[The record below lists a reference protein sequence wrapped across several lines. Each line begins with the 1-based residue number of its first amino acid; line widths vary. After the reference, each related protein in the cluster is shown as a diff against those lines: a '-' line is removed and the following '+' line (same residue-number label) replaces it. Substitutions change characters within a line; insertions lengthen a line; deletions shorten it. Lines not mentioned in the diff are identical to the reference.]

1 MVHRARNFEALN
13 CLTRFH
19 APGEGLMKIQ
29 TIILFMAVTASI
41 LLLVVSITAI
51 AFDDG
56 GSPYAFT
63 SIQEETVNVY
73 GGAGP
78 YRYDSTY
85 KAIAFRSFDW
95 VSLVVGLPLFLLGMF
110 LYRRGRLVGQHLLAA
125 LFTYLAYIYLIG
137 FMGNAFNG
145 LFLGWIALFSIGCF
159 GLFLIVS
166 EIDIPSLPYKLSGHF
181 PGKPVAIYLFSVA
194 AILTA
199 QYLTEIFSAYLT
211 GTPPASLD
219 HYTTLELA
227 GLELGVMIPLH
238 TLAGVLL
245 WRQKAWG
252 YVLATVLAFA
262 AFIVFIALTISL
274 FLSYFY
280 YGQGTWMDIVITTGI
295 AIVASVFS
303 LVIFKQFKD

>member
-1 MVHRARNFEALN
+1 
-13 CLTRFH
+13 
-19 APGEGLMKIQ
+19 MKIQ
-29 TIILFMAVTASI
+29 TIILLMAFTASI

-51 AFDDG
+51 ALDDG
-56 GSPYAFT
+56 GSPFSFT
-63 SIQEETVNVY
+63 SIRGETVKVY

-78 YRYDSTY
+78 YRNDSTY

-110 LYRRGRLVGQHLLAA
+110 LYRRGRLVGQFLLAA

-137 FMGNAFNG
+137 FLGNVFNS
-145 LFLGWIALFSIGCF
+145 LFLGWVALFSIGSF

-166 EIDIPSLPYKLSGHF
+166 EIDIPSLPQKLSRHF
-181 PGKPVAIYLFSVA
+181 PGKSVAVYLFSVA

-199 QYLTEIFSAYLT
+199 QYLAEIFTAYLA

-227 GLELGVMIPLH
+227 GLELGIMIPLH
-238 TLAGVLL
+238 ILAGVLL

-252 YVLATVLAFA
+252 YVLATVLAFCPHHLA
-262 AFIVFIALTISL
+262 VPLL
-274 FLSYFY
+274 FLLWTGDLDGHRDNDRHRNRCFCFFPRNFQAV
-280 YGQGTWMDIVITTGI
+280 QGLNQVE
-295 AIVASVFS
+295 
-303 LVIFKQFKD
+303 Q